1 MARYGVRRL
10 LPVLC
15 LAAGVVRLHP
25 CAAEEVLVVE
35 QDYRITQQD
44 KEGVE
49 AKDIRQKMYLSRDWI
64 RIDEFSGPSKQP
76 AETYLIDFKKKQIVN
91 LDNEDLTKTIES
103 FDRRRER
110 IEERKRKVRDDLD
123 NLPPGPQKDK
133 TAQLYRAMLDDDRSF
148 RLIQDKKAEKK
159 AIAEVECAP
168 VRIEAENDPGY
179 APFTAYLHPDV
190 VLPYDSAEV
199 LYLLQIVGARM
210 RDFLNRHKDQL
221 RRLPM
226 EMSVDLA
233 AGGSLQLNV
242 VSVARFDRGKLDRNL
257 NAVPEGYKDKPVVG
271 PPRPPQ
277 KAQPD

>member
-1 MARYGVRRL
+1 MAQYGVRRVFL
-10 LPVLC
+10 VLG
-15 LAAGVVRLHP
+15 LAAGVAWPRFG
-25 CAAEEVLVVE
+25 AAEEVLVVE

-76 AETYLIDFKKKQIVN
+76 TETYLIDFKKKQIVN
-91 LDNEDLTKTIES
+91 LDNEDLTKTVES

-110 IEERKRKVRDDLD
+110 IEERKRKIRDDLD

-133 TAQLYRAMLDDDRSF
+133 TAHLYRAMLDDNRTF
-148 RLIQDKKAEKK
+148 RLVQDKKAEKK
-159 AIAEVECAP
+159 TIAEVECAP
-168 VRIEAENDPGY
+168 LKIVAENDPGY
-179 APFTAYLHPDV
+179 VPFTAYLHPDV

-199 LYLLQIVGARM
+199 LYLLQIVGAHM
-210 RDFLNRHKDQL
+210 RDFLNKHKDQL

-233 AGGSLQLNV
+233 AGGSLELNV
-242 VSVARFDRGKLDRNL
+242 VSVAKTDRGKLDRNL
-257 NAVPEGYKDKPVVG
+257 NTVPEGYKDKPVVG

-277 KAQPD
+277 KVQPD